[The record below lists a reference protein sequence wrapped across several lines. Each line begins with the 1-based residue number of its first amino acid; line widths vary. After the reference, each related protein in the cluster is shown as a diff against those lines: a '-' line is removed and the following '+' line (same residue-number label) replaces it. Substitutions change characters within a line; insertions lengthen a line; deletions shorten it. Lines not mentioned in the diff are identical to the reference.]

1 MKKFIAGFLTCL
13 VLMSGFY
20 VLAESQQWTAL
31 RATFDVYVNG
41 KKIRKRQTYSCH
53 RGQYIFAAKGHR

>member
-41 KKIRKRQTYSCH
+41 KKFESDKPIVAIEAVHICR
-53 RGQYIFAAKGHR
+53 